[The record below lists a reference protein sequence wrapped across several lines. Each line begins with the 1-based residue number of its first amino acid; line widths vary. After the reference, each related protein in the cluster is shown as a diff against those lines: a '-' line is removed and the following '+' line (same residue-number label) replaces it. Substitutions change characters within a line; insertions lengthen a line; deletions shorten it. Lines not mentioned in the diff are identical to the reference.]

1 MVFWLGSIA
10 HAPARRRSW
19 RPSHLSRWGSLVR
32 TDARFQK
39 HLRPDCLASKRYGGI
54 IHWILF
60 RFLLLVPHEQAVTT
74 CSSQQIRCRPVLSI
88 SQPATELWSV
98 LALAF
103 GGLVPMDIWNPTHQV
118 SVDEGFKL

>member
-1 MVFWLGSIA
+1 MDSVPF
-10 HAPARRRSW
+10 
-19 RPSHLSRWGSLVR
+19 PSVGPPR
-32 TDARFQK
+32 A
-39 HLRPDCLASKRYGGI
+39 GGYY
-54 IHWILF
+54 
-60 RFLLLVPHEQAVTT
+60 LLVTADFGAGP
-74 CSSQQIRCRPVLSI
+74 SYLI